1 MLVALLTNYVKNGIL
16 SLRHIAEKEKED
28 VMDELSSRE
37 CELIEKIRATKNPK
51 QEITYIISV
60 RDQFLQHDK
69 QRPLLLPAPRAVS

>member
-1 MLVALLTNYVKNGIL
+1 MDDL
-16 SLRHIAEKEKED
+16 ST
-28 VMDELSSRE
+28 RE
-37 CELIEKIRATKNPK
+37 YELIEKIRATKNPK